1 MPYIPEKHANL
12 GLLPKSTE
20 ESLEVIFYPNEL
32 IERINE
38 LLCPS
43 NQNQENESDQTLFL
57 VPIKKDSLVHYQAE
71 IDEYLTR
78 YEKEEVADFLKLLKL
93 EIRQMNIKENWSVVR
108 FTGHQFD
115 NDTYPPLTRGAC
127 YYWPCSRENP

>member
-32 IERINE
+32 IERINQ
-38 LLCPS
+38 LLQPS

-57 VPIKKDSLVHYQAE
+57 VPIKKD
-71 IDEYLTR
+71 
-78 YEKEEVADFLKLLKL
+78 
-93 EIRQMNIKENWSVVR
+93 
-108 FTGHQFD
+108 
-115 NDTYPPLTRGAC
+115 
-127 YYWPCSRENP
+127 

>member
-12 GLLPKSTE
+12 GLLPKSTK

-43 NQNQENESDQTLFL
+43 NQEQNNESEQDLFL
-57 VPIKKDSLVHYQAE
+57 VPIKKDSLAHYQAE
-71 IDEYLTR
+71 IGR
-78 YEKEEVADFLKLLKL
+78 SCRVP
-93 EIRQMNIKENWSVVR
+93 EI
-108 FTGHQFD
+108 T
-115 NDTYPPLTRGAC
+115 
-127 YYWPCSRENP
+127 